1 MKQGISLEQAVLNI
15 DSEKVGT
22 WTPAKANIPTFS
34 LPVTDK
40 PVTTATNTTKPLI
53 IGDSVPKINNPLPL
67 NTNSNSSSMDTT
79 KDYDL
84 VFNVPAPGTQTQAQI
99 ELQEAERRRRTMWIG
114 GGVLVAMILLIIVL
128 SLRK

>member
-1 MKQGISLEQAVLNI
+1 MPKMTSFEQAALAIN
-15 DSEKVGT
+15 SEKT
-22 WTPAKANIPTFS
+22 NSFTPVKANIPSFS

-40 PVTTATNTTKPLI
+40 PVVSENNVTKPLI

-67 NTNSNSSSMDTT
+67 NTTSNSSSMDTT

>member
-1 MKQGISLEQAVLNI
+1 MKTSISLEQALLNI
-15 DSEKVGT
+15 NSENVGT
-22 WTPAKANIPTFS
+22 WNPVQANIPSFS

-53 IGDSVPKINNPLPL
+53 IGDATPKINNPLPL
-67 NTNSNSSSMDTT
+67 NTTSNSSPMDTT

-99 ELQEAERRRRTMWIG
+99 ELQEAERRRRMIWIG
-114 GGVLVAMILLIIVL
+114 GGVLAAIVLLIIVL
-128 SLRK
+128 ALKK